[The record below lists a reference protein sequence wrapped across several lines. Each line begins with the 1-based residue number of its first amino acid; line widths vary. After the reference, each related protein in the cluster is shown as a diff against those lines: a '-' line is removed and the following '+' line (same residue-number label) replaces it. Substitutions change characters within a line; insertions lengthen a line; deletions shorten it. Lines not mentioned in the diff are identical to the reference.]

1 MSPRRYGLRGSS
13 TWEWAALDRGPGK
26 SKSVRLLS
34 KGIDSLLPV
43 RSQVMEVQKRLNLR
57 VPVLI
62 LAASVLFIVTA
73 AAQQEKSRKPS
84 PEDEEAVRLR
94 TTLVQVPVVVSE
106 RGGRYVSDLTRQE
119 FTIFED
125 GIKQDIELFGSVE
138 EPFSVALLLDSSGS
152 TEASLEQI
160 KSAAM
165 AFIGNLRPH
174 DRVMVVSFNDS
185 VEVLSELTNDTTRLA
200 SAVRSIK
207 PGQFTQV
214 YEAVYTAVWERMHDI
229 QGRKAV
235 IVFTDG
241 IDTASSEIS
250 EEDTLDAVIE
260 SEDIIVYPIRYATR
274 DDVERKMEARM
285 ETRPRVPSSSNGSES
300 IGANLEQSKRELD
313 RAYRTADEYLQQLA
327 EMSGGIVERAD
338 KLGDLKAAL
347 GRIAEE
353 LRHQYL
359 LGYYP
364 ANRQKDERSRKINV
378 RVTRPGVIVRARP
391 AYRLSE

>member
-1 MSPRRYGLRGSS
+1 MAVRNTFRVRV
-13 TWEWAALDRGPGK
+13 TAL
-26 SKSVRLLS
+26 SFAVLVLL
-34 KGIDSLLPV
+34 
-43 RSQVMEVQKRLNLR
+43 
-57 VPVLI
+57 
-62 LAASVLFIVTA
+62 IVTA
-73 AAQQEKSRKPS
+73 GAQQEKERKP
-84 PEDEEAVRLR
+84 PPQDEEPVRLR

-106 RGGRYVSDLTRQE
+106 RGGRYVSDLTRDE
-119 FTIFED
+119 FTILED

-152 TEASLEQI
+152 TESALEQI

-185 VEVLSELTNDTTRLA
+185 VEVLSDLTNDTAKLA

-207 PGQFTQV
+207 PGEFTQV
-214 YEAVYTAVWERMHDI
+214 YEAVYTAVWERLHDI
-229 QGRKAV
+229 PGRKAV

-274 DDVERKMEARM
+274 EDVERRMAARMEARV
-285 ETRPRVPSSSNGSES
+285 EAQKESRLRVPSNSNGADSAS
-300 IGANLEQSKRELD
+300 GKLEQSKRELD

-327 EMSGGIVERAD
+327 EMSGGVVERAD
-338 KLGDLKAAL
+338 RLGDLKSAL

-364 ANRQKDERSRKINV
+364 SNRQKDERSRKINV
-378 RVTRPGVIVRARP
+378 RVTRPGVVVRARP
-391 AYRLSE
+391 AYRQSE

>member
-1 MSPRRYGLRGSS
+1 MKLQAREVHARSKARVAVL
-13 TWEWAALDRGPGK
+13 ALTL
-26 SKSVRLLS
+26 SALLF
-34 KGIDSLLPV
+34 
-43 RSQVMEVQKRLNLR
+43 
-57 VPVLI
+57 VP
-62 LAASVLFIVTA
+62 SY
-73 AAQQEKSRKPS
+73 AQQEKERKPARQ
-84 PEDEEAVRLR
+84 DEEPIKLG

-106 RGGRYVSDLTRQE
+106 RGGRYVSDLTRDE
-119 FTIFED
+119 FAIFED
-125 GIKQDIELFGSVE
+125 GIKQNIELFGSVE
-138 EPFSVALLLDSSGS
+138 QPFSVALLLDSSGS
-152 TEASLEQI
+152 TEAAIDQI

-165 AFIGNLRPH
+165 AFIDNLRPH
-174 DRVMVVSFNDS
+174 DRVMIVSFNDS
-185 VEVLSELTNDTTRLA
+185 VEVLSDLTNDTTRLA
-200 SAVRSIK
+200 AAVRSIK
-207 PGQFTQV
+207 HGEFTQV
-214 YEAVYTAVWERMHDI
+214 YEAVYTAVWERLHELE
-229 QGRKAV
+229 GRKAV

-274 DDVERKMEARM
+274 GDVERRM
-285 ETRPRVPSSSNGSES
+285 EVRLKSSVGLNNSEAVNS
-300 IGANLEQSKRELD
+300 KLEQSKRELD

-327 EMSGGIVERAD
+327 DMSGGVVERAD
-338 KLGDLKAAL
+338 RLGDLKSAL

-364 ANRQKDERSRKINV
+364 TNRKKDDHARKITV

>member
-1 MSPRRYGLRGSS
+1 
-13 TWEWAALDRGPGK
+13 
-26 SKSVRLLS
+26 
-34 KGIDSLLPV
+34 
-43 RSQVMEVQKRLNLR
+43 MEVRRRFTVR
-57 VPVLI
+57 VLAII
-62 LAASVLFIVTA
+62 LAGSVLLIVTA
-73 AAQQEKSRKPS
+73 GAQQEKERKPAS
-84 PEDEEAVRLR
+84 QDEEPLKLH

-106 RGGRYVSDLTRQE
+106 RGGRYVSDLTRDE
-119 FTIFED
+119 FAIFED
-125 GIKQDIELFGSVE
+125 GIKQNIELFGSVE

-185 VEVLSELTNDTTRLA
+185 VEVLSELTNDSVRLA

-207 PGQFTQV
+207 PGEFTQV
-214 YEAVYTAVWERMHDI
+214 YEAVYTAVWERLHDVA
-229 QGRKAV
+229 GRKAV

-274 DDVERKMEARM
+274 EDVERRMEARM
-285 ETRPRVPSSSNGSES
+285 EARFRAHSSGPES
-300 IGANLEQSKRELD
+300 ISGKIEQSKRELD

-338 KLGDLKAAL
+338 RLGDLKAAL

-364 ANRQKDERSRKINV
+364 SNRQKDERARKITV
-378 RVTRPGVIVRARP
+378 RVTRPNVIVRARP
-391 AYRLSE
+391 AYRQSE